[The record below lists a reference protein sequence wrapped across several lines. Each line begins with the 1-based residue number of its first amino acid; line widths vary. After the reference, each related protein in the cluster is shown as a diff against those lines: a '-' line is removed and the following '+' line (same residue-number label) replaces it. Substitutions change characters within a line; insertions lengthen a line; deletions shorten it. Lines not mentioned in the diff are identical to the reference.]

1 VKKLFGVDAEERLD
15 KKEIVSLLPFLF
27 LFRHFLHSLPNLSIF
42 CTIHLVILIHFSIFF
57 FWQILFATFDPP
69 DSPLP
74 GAVGHYCVVALNL
87 AKKRFELLDSLRG
100 SNDPDGKRVLFSMAK
115 NIKKVWKASMN
126 SKGETLVPNSIDDFE
141 MHYVK
146 VPRQGDG

>member
-1 VKKLFGVDAEERLD
+1 M
-15 KKEIVSLLPFLF
+15 
-27 LFRHFLHSLPNLSIF
+27 
-42 CTIHLVILIHFSIFF
+42 
-57 FWQILFATFDPP
+57 
-69 DSPLP
+69 
-74 GAVGHYCVVALNL
+74 ALNL